1 LYGRFPARRRSP
13 PRRSLSQAT
22 KIDAWGREGA
32 RLSLLKGIP
41 GCLRMGEIG
50 VTGPRNEAWVKN
62 ANGSHFE
69 E

>member
-1 LYGRFPARRRSP
+1 M
-13 PRRSLSQAT
+13 SQVT
-22 KIDAWGREGA
+22 KIDACGREGA
-32 RLSLLKGIP
+32 RLSLPKGIP

-50 VTGPRNEAWVKN
+50 VTGPRNEAWVEN